1 MHRIAFACTFTF
13 KFSSKFIKKFEL
25 WLMIRHKST
34 TWIYVFIVSIAR
46 IRNNISG
53 IKIRLGKSKGSV
65 MWKKRK
71 KWINPDRRIKNWN
84 DQFCNWL
91 SSHRSRDTPSLF
103 HAQVEFSALQVVL
116 KRVRITSIMYRVI
129 SSQLIFF
136 AFFLVANQSKTIVF
150 FPFNVFIYLINHINI
165 CPIYKY
171 NFMLVIF

>member
-116 KRVRITSIMYRVI
+116 KRVQIASIMYRVI
-129 SSQLIFF
+129 GSQLISF
-136 AFFLVANQSKTIVF
+136 AFFLVATKARQLSFLVSTCS
-150 FPFNVFIYLINHINI
+150 FI
-165 CPIYKY
+165 
-171 NFMLVIF
+171 